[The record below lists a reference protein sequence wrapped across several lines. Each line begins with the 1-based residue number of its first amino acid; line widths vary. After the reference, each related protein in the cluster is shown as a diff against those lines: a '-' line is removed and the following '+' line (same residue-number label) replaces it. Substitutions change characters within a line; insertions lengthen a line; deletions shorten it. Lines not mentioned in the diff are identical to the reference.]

1 MKFLA
6 KSALI
11 ALCLSLNS
19 LYAITGDEIIEKADD
34 LQSFDTQTSSGTM
47 ISHDRFGDITSTFDS
62 WSRGDKEFLLEFTN
76 VEEAGQKVLRVDDT
90 MYLYDPDAEETIRLS
105 GSALK
110 DSLFGDV
117 SYEDVSEGND
127 TLDKYYTSLEGTE
140 LKKGQECY
148 VVELSAK
155 QRTAPYY
162 KQILWINKESY
173 VLVYGEYYS
182 KRDVHLKTI
191 EVLDYL
197 EVDDKFVISH
207 MILRDVIKGDSHT
220 ELKLHDIKIDIELE
234 DRLFT
239 EEALF

>member
-1 MKFLA
+1 MKKILTILFLISVLA
-6 KSALI
+6 A
-11 ALCLSLNS
+11 AG
-19 LYAITGDEIIEKADD
+19 AITAEEIIETSDD
-34 LQSFDTQTSSGTM
+34 LQSFDTQRSSGTM

-76 VEEAGQKVLRVDDT
+76 IEEAGQKVLRVDDT

-127 TLDKYYTSLEGTE
+127 TLDKYYADLDGTE
-140 LKKGQECY
+140 LKKGQQCY
-148 VVELSAK
+148 KVELTAK
-155 QRTAPYY
+155 ERNAPYY
-162 KQILWINKESY
+162 KQILWINKETF
-173 VLVYGEYYS
+173 VPVYGEYYS

-191 EVLDYL
+191 EILEVM
-197 EVDDKFVISH
+197 EVDDKYIISH
-207 MILRDVIKGDSHT
+207 MILRDVVKGDSQT
-220 ELKLHDIKIDIELE
+220 ELKLHNIEIDLELE